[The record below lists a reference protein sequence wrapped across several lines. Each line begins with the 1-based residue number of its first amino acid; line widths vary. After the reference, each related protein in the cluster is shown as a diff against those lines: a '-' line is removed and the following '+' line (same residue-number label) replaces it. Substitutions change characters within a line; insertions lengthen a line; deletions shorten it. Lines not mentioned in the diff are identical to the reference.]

1 MVKTDLSEQF
11 QKANIRL
18 NQKPL
23 LEQQTLTPNINPI
36 MLKLYKFNAYFAKKT
51 EIISMISILVFAV
64 LAIAAISGWVK
75 PVIIITSIVLLL
87 EVLVVISLHLSN
99 SLINHWSKYK
109 MNIYA
114 INDDDSLKD
123 KQLDS
128 HLKYFTKKQIW
139 QLWQHGFE
147 LISAY
152 QKADWNMARLPAEW
166 QWLNQKGYQFFYD
179 NLTWH
184 YCIAKNSLIIATFN
198 VDYIDEKITNISLFN
213 IKAKEKSNYKYS
225 GSLLFI
231 DLSIIAIFVLLFI
244 GNNDVNMGNKLAII
258 VFVLICGFS
267 VACLTSSMSLN
278 QDVDLKIY
286 YDELNKNKTICHR
299 NINLVQNYF
308 LSSKRI

>member
-1 MVKTDLSEQF
+1 MAITDLNKQF
-11 QKANIRL
+11 QKADIRL

-23 LEQQTLTPNINPI
+23 MEQQTLMPNISSM
-36 MLKLYKFNAYFAKKT
+36 MLKLYKFNAYFEKKA
-51 EIISMISILVFAV
+51 EIISMINVLVFAV
-64 LAIAAISGWVK
+64 LTIAIIFGWVK
-75 PVIIITSIVLLL
+75 PVVVITSLALLL

-99 SLINHWSKYK
+99 SLVNHWSKYK

-123 KQLDS
+123 KRLDS

-147 LISAY
+147 LVSSY
-152 QKADWNMARLPAEW
+152 QKADWNMKRLPAEW

-184 YCIAKNSLIIATFN
+184 YCITKNSLIIATFN
-198 VDYIDEKITNISLFN
+198 VDYIDAKITNISLFN
-213 IKAKEKSNYKYS
+213 VKAKEKNNYQYS
-225 GSLLFI
+225 FTLLFI
-231 DLSIIAIFVLLFI
+231 DLSIIVAFILLFI
-244 GNNDVNMGNKLAII
+244 GNNDVNMDSKLANIAAAL
-258 VFVLICGFS
+258 VFSFS
-267 VACLTSSMSLN
+267 VALLTSSRLLT
-278 QDVDLKIY
+278 QDTDLKIY
-286 YDELNKNKTICHR
+286 YDELNANKTVFHR

>member
-1 MVKTDLSEQF
+1 MAITDLSKQF

-23 LEQQTLTPNINPI
+23 LKQQTLMPNISPM
-36 MLKLYKFNAYFAKKT
+36 MLKLYKFNARFERKAK
-51 EIISMISILVFAV
+51 IISLINILPFAV
-64 LAIAAISGWVK
+64 LIIAAISGWIK
-75 PVIIITSIVLLL
+75 PVIVITSIILLL
-87 EVLVVISLHLSN
+87 EILVVISLHLSN
-99 SLINHWSKYK
+99 SLMNHWSKYK
-109 MNIYA
+109 MNIYT

-123 KQLDS
+123 KRLDS

-147 LISAY
+147 LVSAY

-198 VDYIDEKITNISLFN
+198 VDYIDAKITNISLFN
-213 IKAKEKSNYKYS
+213 VKAKEESNHKFS
-225 GSLLFI
+225 GILLFI
-231 DLSIIAIFVLLFI
+231 DLFVITAFALLFI
-244 GNNDVNMGNKLAII
+244 GNNNMNMGNKLTII
-258 VFVLICGFS
+258 EVALICGFL
-267 VACLTSSMSLN
+267 VTILTSSTLLN
-278 QDVDLKIY
+278 QDADLKIY

-299 NINLVQNYF
+299 NINLVQDYF

>member
-1 MVKTDLSEQF
+1 MAITDLNKQF
-11 QKANIRL
+11 QKADIRL

-23 LEQQTLTPNINPI
+23 MEQQTLMPNISSM
-36 MLKLYKFNAYFAKKT
+36 MLKLYKFNAYFEKKA
-51 EIISMISILVFAV
+51 EIISMINVLVFAV
-64 LAIAAISGWVK
+64 LTIAIIFGWVK
-75 PVIIITSIVLLL
+75 PVVVITSLALLL

-99 SLINHWSKYK
+99 SLVNHWSKYK

-114 INDDDSLKD
+114 INDNDSLKD
-123 KQLDS
+123 KRLDS

-147 LISAY
+147 LVSAY
-152 QKADWNMARLPAEW
+152 QKADWNMTRLPAEW

-231 DLSIIAIFVLLFI
+231 DLFIIAAFVLLCI
-244 GNNDVNMGNKLAII
+244 GNNNVNIA
-258 VFVLICGFS
+258 LICGFS
-267 VACLTSSMSLN
+267 VACLTSSMLLT
-278 QDVDLKIY
+278 QDADLKIY
-286 YDELNKNKTICHR
+286 YDELNKNKTTCHR

>member
-1 MVKTDLSEQF
+1 MATNNLSEQF

-18 NQKPL
+18 NQKLL
-23 LEQQTLTPNINPI
+23 LEQQTLTPNISPI
-36 MLKLYKFNAYFAKKT
+36 MLKLYKFNARFEGKA
-51 EIISMISILVFAV
+51 EIISLINILPFAV
-64 LAIAAISGWVK
+64 LIVAIISGWIT
-75 PVIIITSIVLLL
+75 PVIVITSIILLL
-87 EVLVVISLHLSN
+87 EILAVISLHLSN
-99 SLINHWSKYK
+99 SLMNHWSKYK

-123 KQLDS
+123 KRLDS

-152 QKADWNMARLPAEW
+152 QKADWDMARLPADW

-198 VDYIDEKITNISLFN
+198 VDYIDEKIMNISLFN
-213 IKAKEKSNYKYS
+213 VKAKEENNHKFPSA
-225 GSLLFI
+225 LLSI
-231 DLSIIAIFVLLFI
+231 DLFVIATFVLLFI
-244 GNNDVNMGNKLAII
+244 GNNNVNMDNKII
-258 VFVLICGFS
+258 IIAFALICS
-267 VACLTSSMSLN
+267 ILVTLLTSSMLLN
-278 QDVDLKIY
+278 QDTNLEIY
-286 YDELNKNKTICHR
+286 YDELNKNKTVFHR

-308 LSSKRI
+308 ANSKRI

>member
-1 MVKTDLSEQF
+1 MAKTDLSEQF

-18 NQKPL
+18 NQKHL
-23 LEQQTLTPNINPI
+23 MEQQTLTPNISPM
-36 MLKLYKFNAYFAKKT
+36 MLKLYKFNARFEGKAK
-51 EIISMISILVFAV
+51 IISLINILPFAV
-64 LAIAAISGWVK
+64 LIIAAISGWIK
-75 PVIIITSIVLLL
+75 PVIVITSIILLL
-87 EVLVVISLHLSN
+87 EILVVISLHLSN
-99 SLINHWSKYK
+99 SLMNHWSKYK

-123 KQLDS
+123 KRLDS

-147 LISAY
+147 LVSAY

-198 VDYIDEKITNISLFN
+198 VDYIDAKITNISLFN
-213 IKAKEKSNYKYS
+213 VKAKEESNHKFS
-225 GSLLFI
+225 GILLFI
-231 DLSIIAIFVLLFI
+231 DLFVITAFALLFI
-244 GNNDVNMGNKLAII
+244 GNNNMNMGNKLTII
-258 VFVLICGFS
+258 EVALICGFL
-267 VACLTSSMSLN
+267 VTILTSSTLLN
-278 QDVDLKIY
+278 QDADLKIY

-299 NINLVQNYF
+299 NINLVQDYF